1 MRCPMTQR
9 KILRIRLDSADYQM
23 ESVQDHYLNLG
34 GRGLSSSIIA
44 SEVPPQCD
52 PLGPENKLV
61 IAGGILAGTSVPNSG
76 RVSIGA
82 KSPLTQ
88 GIKEANAG
96 GTAAQKL
103 ARLGLQAVVLE
114 GSAREL
120 TTIRISKTGVEFS
133 TADSLAMADN
143 SACIDHCR
151 EQFGDGISV
160 ISIGPAGE
168 MGLKTA
174 AVAVTSPDFLPRIAA
189 RGGLGAVMGAK
200 KVKALVIDDEGGEA
214 VAVKDPAL
222 FKAAVKAFTQ
232 GVTGHPL
239 SEGLRLFG
247 TPVLV
252 GMINEM
258 GTLATKNYSQGQFA
272 GAGKISGEALAEL
285 LKSRPKAKTAHAC
298 MKGCVISCSNVYTDE
313 AGETV
318 VSGIEFETLAL
329 MGSNCLIDDLAII
342 AQMNGVCNE
351 IGVDT
356 MDVGAA
362 IAVAMEAGKLDW
374 GDGNQALELVRGIK
388 EGTELG
394 RMIGN
399 GAQFTG
405 ETLGVARIPC
415 VKGQSLAGY
424 DPRGLKGTGVTY
436 ATSPMGA
443 DHTCGNALPSPANP
457 DYDHTAAEGQGP
469 VSQFLQSYFAAID
482 SLGICLF
489 AAIAPLDIP
498 ELTQHLIDCVSL
510 VLDDTLGED
519 YLLRLGGMVLK
530 EERKFNAAAGMT
542 ARDDRLPKFFS
553 QDPLA
558 PTGLKFDVSEAEL
571 DAVHP

>member
-1 MRCPMTQR
+1 MTDK
-9 KILRIRLDSADYQM
+9 KILRIQLDTAEYQF
-23 ESVQDHYLNLG
+23 ESVNDHYLNLG

-44 SEVPPQCD
+44 REVPPQCD

-61 IAGGILAGTSVPNSG
+61 IAAGLLAGTSVPNSG
-76 RVSIGA
+76 RISIGA

-96 GTAAQKL
+96 GSAAQNL
-103 ARLGLQAVVLE
+103 ARLGIQAVVLE
-114 GSAREL
+114 GTAKDLVSIKIFKDGVAFSSASDL
-120 TTIRISKTGVEFS
+120 S
-133 TADSLAMADN
+133 MAGNTDCFKHYRQEN
-143 SACIDHCR
+143 
-151 EQFGDGISV
+151 GDECSI

-168 MGLKTA
+168 LGLKA
-174 AVAVTSPDFLPRIAA
+174 AAIAVSSPDFMPRIAA

-200 KVKALVIDDEGGEA
+200 KVKAILIDDRDGEA
-214 VAVKDPAL
+214 VAIKDPGL
-222 FKAAVKAFTQ
+222 FKAAAKAYSQ
-232 GVTGHPL
+232 GITSHPL

-258 GTLATKNYSQGQFA
+258 GTLATKNYSQGQFE

-285 LKSRPKAKTAHAC
+285 LKSRPKGKTAHAC
-298 MKGCVISCSNVYTDE
+298 MKGCVISCSNVCTDDE
-313 AGETV
+313 GKLV
-318 VSGIEFETLAL
+318 VSGMEFETLAL
-329 MGSNCLIDDLAII
+329 MGSNCLIDDLDTI
-342 AQMNGVCNE
+342 AAMNGICND

-362 IAVAMEAGKLDW
+362 IAVAMEAGKLAW
-374 GDGNQALELVRGIK
+374 GDGARALELVREISQ
-388 EGTELG
+388 GTDLG
-394 RMIGN
+394 RLIGN

-405 ETLGVARIPC
+405 KALGVARIPT

-457 DYDHTAAEGQGP
+457 DYDHTAAQGQGP
-469 VSQFLQSYFAAID
+469 VSQFLQRYWAAID
-482 SLGICLF
+482 SLGVCLF
-489 AAIAPLDIP
+489 AAIAPLDMP
-498 ELTQHLIDCVSL
+498 ELTKHLIDCVSL

-519 YLLRLGGMVLK
+519 YLLRMGAMVLS
-530 EERKFNAAAGMT
+530 EERKFNTAAGMT
-542 ARDDRLPKFFS
+542 AEDDRLPKFFS
-553 QDPLA
+553 QDALA
-558 PTGLKFDVSEAEL
+558 PSGLTFDVAEAEL
-571 DAVHP
+571 DGLHE

>member
-1 MRCPMTQR
+1 MSDK
-9 KILRIRLDSADYQM
+9 KILRIRLDSAEYQF
-23 ESVQDHYLNLG
+23 EAVADHYLNLG

-44 SEVPPQCD
+44 REVPPRCD

-61 IAGGILAGTSVPNSG
+61 IAAGLLAGTTVPNSG
-76 RVSIGA
+76 RISIGA

-103 ARLGLQAVVLE
+103 ARLGIQAIVLE
-114 GSAREL
+114 GCAKDLVSIKIFKDGVAFSAASEL
-120 TTIRISKTGVEFS
+120 SMKGNT
-133 TADSLAMADN
+133 
-143 SACIDHCR
+143 HCFKHYR
-151 EQFGDGISV
+151 QEAGDGSCV

-168 MGLKTA
+168 MGLKA
-174 AVAVTSPDFLPRIAA
+174 AAIAVSSPDFLPRIAA

-200 KVKALVIDDEGGEA
+200 KVKALVIDDSDGEA
-214 VAVKDPAL
+214 VAIKDPAL
-222 FKAAVKAFTQ
+222 FKAAVKAYSQ
-232 GVTGHPL
+232 GVTSHPL

-252 GMINEM
+252 GLINEM
-258 GTLATKNYSQGQFA
+258 GTLATKNYSQGQFE

-285 LKSRPKAKTAHAC
+285 LKSRPKAQTAHAC
-298 MKGCVISCSNVYTDE
+298 MKGCVISCSNVCTD
-313 AGETV
+313 GEGKVV

-329 MGSNCLIDDLAII
+329 MGSNCLIDDLDTI
-342 AQMNGVCNE
+342 AAMNAVCND

-362 IAVAMEAGKLDW
+362 IAVAMEAGKLAW
-374 GDGNQALELVRGIK
+374 GDGPRALELVGEISQ
-388 EGTELG
+388 GTELG

-405 ETLGVARIPC
+405 DALGVARIPC
-415 VKGQSLAGY
+415 VKGQSLSGY

-457 DYDHTAAEGQGP
+457 DYDHTAAQGQGP
-469 VSQFLQSYFAAID
+469 VSQFLQRYFAAID
-482 SLGICLF
+482 SLGLCLF
-489 AAIAPLDIP
+489 AAIAPLDMP
-498 ELTQHLIDCVSL
+498 ELTKHLIDCVSL

-519 YLLRLGGMVLK
+519 YLLRLGAMVLS
-530 EERKFNAAAGMT
+530 EERKFNTAAGMT
-542 ARDDRLPKFFS
+542 AEDDRLPKFFS
-553 QDPLA
+553 QDALTPS
-558 PTGLKFDVSEAEL
+558 GLKFDVAEVEL
-571 DAVHP
+571 DGVHT